1 MDASAPR
8 STTVDDLARGVQS
21 VQAFV
26 QSVQAFARS
35 VQSLPDERT
44 VRRMKRD
51 MARLRIAT
59 ARLAARGDGATAA
72 AVWESRL
79 PLGRLIDLIE
89 TAIADSDDFTVAS
102 AVIRLRAAWA
112 ELLHSAV
119 LSVAVPA
126 VAEAPPIRELLLT
139 DSISRHGPPAHAL
152 PTHSH
157 LEGRA
162 AA

>member
-1 MDASAPR
+1 MAPKRAFDHLPLIPMDASAPR

-72 AVWESRL
+72 AAR
-79 PLGRLIDLIE
+79 RN
-89 TAIADSDDFTVAS
+89 
-102 AVIRLRAAWA
+102 
-112 ELLHSAV
+112 
-119 LSVAVPA
+119 
-126 VAEAPPIRELLLT
+126 
-139 DSISRHGPPAHAL
+139 SRHRFAP
-152 PTHSH
+152 
-157 LEGRA
+157 
-162 AA
+162 